1 MTPHERRDV
10 PAGRATWGFAGLAA
24 LVLLALAVAGGLLA
38 LFPAPPADTGSQV
51 PPPPRL
57 QVDERADR
65 AAIERAAEAKLE
77 GYGWTDR
84 AAGRA
89 HIPIARAM
97 ALLAARGWPDA
108 GAAAPADDAGTRAP

>member
-1 MTPHERRDV
+1 MTRHERRDV
-10 PAGRATWGFAGLAA
+10 PAGRVAWGFAGLAA
-24 LVLLALAVAGGLLA
+24 LVLLAFAVAGGLLA
-38 LFPAPPADTGSQV
+38 LFPGPPADRRWQV

-57 QVDERADR
+57 QVDESAGR
-65 AAIERAAEAKLE
+65 AAIERAADAKLE

-97 ALLAARGWPDA
+97 ALLAARGWPD
-108 GAAAPADDAGTRAP
+108 DAGTRAP